1 MYTFLL
7 VFYPFDIFSVFQ
19 RKSKFKEEWKKN
31 EAIEKCL
38 KTKSERGIKI
48 YVISRLNLDLK

>member
-1 MYTFLL
+1 M
-7 VFYPFDIFSVFQ
+7 
-19 RKSKFKEEWKKN
+19 KN
-31 EAIEKCL
+31 ERAIEKCL